1 MMIAM
6 VVRIAG
12 SVLMADF
19 LSGLAHWIED
29 SYFSPQ
35 TPLIGSTIRKNVLH
49 HSQPQAFVGN
59 PWHVTIRSSLFWS
72 VSTAV
77 VLYPFGF
84 LGPMWVG
91 ALVLAVFANQIH
103 KWSHTNWAAVP
114 RIIRWFQ
121 ASGVLQTPAHH
132 KRHHGGGR
140 DTHYCV
146 VTNVLNPVLDGL
158 RFWRALEAGVQ
169 WATGYGRRPEVSYD
183 AA

>member
-84 LGPMWVG
+84 RSEERRVG
-91 ALVLAVFANQIH
+91 
-103 KWSHTNWAAVP
+103 KECRSRWSPYH
-114 RIIRWFQ
+114 
-121 ASGVLQTPAHH
+121 
-132 KRHHGGGR
+132 
-140 DTHYCV
+140 
-146 VTNVLNPVLDGL
+146 
-158 RFWRALEAGVQ
+158 
-169 WATGYGRRPEVSYD
+169 
-183 AA
+183 

>member
-132 KRHHGGGR
+132 KRHHGGRRG
-140 DTHYCV
+140 THYCL
-146 VTNVLNPVLDGL
+146 VTNALNPDLHGL
-158 RFWRALEAGVQ
+158 RFWRDLGGRVQ
-169 WATGYGRRPEVSYD
+169 SGTREQRQARGAYHAR
-183 AA
+183 